1 MGCDEHIPRED
12 TSDIRNIRR
21 RLNVMIEA
29 EKRGYGPG
37 LDHTVVVGH
46 QVIGCGRYRDR
57 WRNEHAIKDLSCL
70 LDLVE
75 PLFAWDVPNWIRY
88 LRTQG
93 DDQIADALEVLLGFE
108 PYPWSP
114 EAEEGSP

>member
-1 MGCDEHIPRED
+1 MDSEKDMSED
-12 TSDIRNIRR
+12 VSDIRNIRR
-21 RLNVMIEA
+21 RLNAKIEA
-29 EKRGYGPG
+29 DKLGHGPG
-37 LDHTVVVGH
+37 VCHPGMFDRNVYDGH
-46 QVIGCGRYRDR
+46 IWGDTWFNNYAVEDMGR
-57 WRNEHAIKDLSCL
+57 L

>member
-1 MGCDEHIPRED
+1 MGPEKHAPRD
-12 TSDIRNIRR
+12 DSDIRNIRR
-21 RLNVMIEA
+21 RLNAKVKA
-29 EKRGYGPG
+29 DKLGHGPG
-37 LDHTVVVGH
+37 VCHPGMFDRNVYDGH
-46 QVIGCGRYRDR
+46 IWGDTWFNNYAVEDMAR
-57 WRNEHAIKDLSCL
+57 L

-114 EAEEGSP
+114 EAEEGRP